1 MTALDGNFAGARYDP
16 NTEEYELPHLL
27 FTAGQMQTTRCSAGR
42 LPSHSRDA
50 LRTRQGSKKIAESKN
65 ACTVFGN
72 ASHTRQCKMIP
83 KKTLLFAPCAF
94 NLAETSR
101 MVEIAKAVQT
111 DFSARDAFPW

>member
-1 MTALDGNFAGARYDP
+1 MLYALVR
-16 NTEEYELPHLL
+16 
-27 FTAGQMQTTRCSAGR
+27 
-42 LPSHSRDA
+42 
-50 LRTRQGSKKIAESKN
+50 RQGFSKKIAKWKN
-65 ACTVFGN
+65 AYTVFGN

-111 DFSARDAFPW
+111 NFSARDAFPWVTDLTAEGSRTQAMALVGITIGTSFMVALVAGPIFAGVVMRP

>member
-1 MTALDGNFAGARYDP
+1 
-16 NTEEYELPHLL
+16 
-27 FTAGQMQTTRCSAGR
+27 
-42 LPSHSRDA
+42 
-50 LRTRQGSKKIAESKN
+50 
-65 ACTVFGN
+65 
-72 ASHTRQCKMIP
+72 MIP